1 LLAAAKAAL
10 AYTPALVAVKLAV
23 FAKLNA
29 LIASKPAVITDEDAE
44 FATLKAAFACELTV
58 EINPLAT
65 LSEAAVSAIDN
76 SLI

>member
-1 LLAAAKAAL
+1 M
-10 AYTPALVAVKLAV
+10 AV
-23 FAKLNA
+23 FAKLDA
-29 LIASKPAVITDEDAE
+29 VIASRPAVIADEDAE
-44 FATLKAAFACELTV
+44 FATLKAALACELTV